1 VSAAFGRVEARFRAT
16 LTRRGGEGGGALVDG
31 DRVVAA
37 ISGGLDSCVLLHLL
51 RFGGAP
57 HLEVEVAHLDHAMR
71 PSSAGDARWLTG
83 LCAAWALPLHVER
96 AHPVPASEDEA
107 RRARYA
113 FLEDVRRG
121 VGAKLV
127 LTAHHADDQAETVLF
142 RALRGTGVAGL
153 AGLPARREPGILRP
167 LLEVWREELEA
178 YASRVKLSWRKDPS
192 NECLGLA
199 RNALRRVILP
209 EAERLV
215 APGAR
220 RALVRLGRLA
230 AEEDAAWASLIP
242 ELLTRLAL
250 RQGRGAVSL
259 DRAALLGLH
268 PAVQARLLRS
278 LTQELGLTMD
288 EAATRRAVG
297 FAASG
302 ASGRRVEL
310 ARSVELG
317 RELDRLVIARRSPAQ
332 PDPARPDPARPDRI
346 QLDRGLPDRAPPDR
360 APPDRV
366 PPDRALPI
374 PDAGPGAGEA
384 LLGGRRV
391 PVAWGP
397 EEPSGLERAEVF
409 QAGELRFPLLVRAR
423 EPGDRIR
430 LAGGTTKLKKVLLE
444 ARIPRRERETIPVV
458 VDAAGE
464 VLWVPGVARA
474 LRRERAARGLSLRIG
489 IG

>member
-1 VSAAFGRVEARFRAT
+1 VSAASGRVEARFRAT
-16 LTRRGGEGGGALVDG
+16 LTRSVGEGGGALVDG

-113 FLEDVRRG
+113 FLEDVRRR

-178 YASRVKLSWRKDPS
+178 YASRVKLPWREDPS

-230 AEEDAAWASLIP
+230 AEEEAAWASLIP

-278 LTQELGLTMD
+278 LTRELGLNMD

-317 RELDRLVIARRSPAQ
+317 RELDRLIIARRSPAQ
-332 PDPARPDPARPDRI
+332 PD
-346 QLDRGLPDRAPPDR
+346 RAQ
-360 APPDRV
+360 PDRV
-366 PPDRALPI
+366 SADRALPI

-397 EEPSGLERAEVF
+397 EEPSGLERAEAF

-444 ARIPRRERETIPVV
+444 ARIPRRERESIPVV

-474 LRRERAARGLSLRIG
+474 FRRERAASGLSLRIG